1 MKTTDDLL
9 LNADLQVLWGLQS
22 ILADYGKDKED
33 TELIRI
39 LLELEKFV
47 EIHKTRTRDMI
58 TYRDTIDRARE
69 EYRSL
74 NQKYRGTQ
82 ELLDNTQKML
92 HKVMNEKLDS
102 LDF

>member
-22 ILADYGKDKED
+22 KLADYSKGKED
-33 TELIRI
+33 TDLIRI

>member
-9 LNADLQVLWGLQS
+9 LHADLQVLWGLQS

-47 EIHKTRTRDMI
+47 EIHKTRTRDMV

-82 ELLDNTQKML
+82 ELLDNTREML